1 VNLSRRPAVSL
12 RDAFYEKRGAAMPEE
27 DLTELAGRAGRGDH
41 AAATELIRTTQ
52 RDVMRF
58 LAPLT
63 ASADL
68 EDLTQETY
76 LRALRS
82 LPDFEGRST
91 VRTWLFAIAR
101 RVAADDVRRATRRPR
116 IAALPDWQSAA
127 DQAGF
132 GGSPRFDEHQAL
144 TALLAGLPQERREA
158 FVTTQILGLSYA
170 EAAVVCE
177 CPVGTIRSRV
187 ARARE
192 DLVAALAETGRVT
205 RPA

>member
-1 VNLSRRPAVSL
+1 
-12 RDAFYEKRGAAMPEE
+12 MPEE
-27 DLTELAGRAGRGDH
+27 DLTDLAVRAGRGDT
-41 AAATELIRTTQ
+41 AAATELIRATQ
-52 RDVMRF
+52 RDVLRF
-58 LAPLT
+58 LTPLT

-68 EDLTQETY
+68 EDLTQETF

-82 LPDFEGRST
+82 LPEFEGRSS
-91 VRTWLFAIAR
+91 VRTWLFTIAR
-101 RVAADDVRRATRRPR
+101 RVAADHVRRATRRPR
-116 IAALPDWQSAA
+116 IAALPDWQATA
-127 DQAGF
+127 DQAGITQ
-132 GGSPRFDEHQAL
+132 SPRFDEHQAL
-144 TALLAGLPQERREA
+144 TALLVALTPERREA

-192 DLVAALAETGRVT
+192 DLVAALAETGRAA